1 MTVGELFDRC
11 GELAAIEPSHRA
23 LHYLHETLVLACAE
37 ALRGSR
43 QAFGNVFSQVDYLC
57 KHHGVAMRERIA
69 IQQMRRHSNNRK
81 RTTSQQEQLSQ
92 EDWLYDVRALAIFI
106 SSVFHTDIPHGL
118 LTRLPANGR
127 QQEYSPINQS
137 YIRCIVDSWD
147 DSHIYATTAEGPI
160 CVDISS
166 QLSPLTDHLS
176 EGMQLNLLDCHRE
189 GTTVKAGLVV
199 VEPDFLVDISAIAA
213 CFQDYGHHP
222 MSYLFSRLKARGNTQ
237 AILLGNFAGTALDD
251 LIHHPD
257 TSFADTLRRSFSEQ
271 VLQFCTC
278 EGFDGAHFKTDAL
291 QQEANIR
298 EAVEVLFGT
307 HEPVAMANGLRVDDT
322 YDIQRALVEPSFVC
336 ERLGL
341 QGRVDLMTDDMKLLV
356 EQKSG
361 KNWNIER
368 LMQQLPPVGPYPY
381 QEAHYVQLLLYY
393 GVLRYNFQL
402 SADKVDI
409 RLLYS
414 KYPARHGLLVVNFF
428 QQLFREAMQVRNSIV
443 AQEIRM
449 AREGFSSIMPQL
461 RPSILLER
469 EEKADFFNRYIRGPL
484 EQITA
489 PLHRLSDEERSYVE
503 RLFTFV
509 YREQLAQKTG
519 VQEGQGGAQADLW
532 NMPLSVKQETGSI
545 LMGPLATHDAEQVTL
560 HIDTT
565 QVLPNFRRGDMVYLY
580 RCDGEPDV
588 CGSILYKGVIAQLT
602 DTLLTVR
609 LNERQENNTV
619 FGEGDYAVEHASS
632 DIGTTSAL
640 RSIHAFCCASADKRQ
655 LLLGLRAP
663 RRDTSLSL
671 SHSYHPHYDEM
682 LLKAKQAQ
690 DYFLLQ
696 GPPGTGKTSMAL
708 RFLVEEEL
716 ASLSSHP
723 SPLTSDLSSLTPHL
737 LLTAYTHRA
746 VDEICGMLE
755 EAGISYLRLGSKDS
769 CDPRFVHRL
778 LDRMVDS
785 HPKMDD
791 IRRLIQDMSVI
802 VSTTST
808 LLSRPFLFQLMH
820 FSLCIVDEAS
830 QILDPNMIG
839 LLASDRIQRFIL
851 IGDHKQ
857 LPAVVQQPD
866 DEPSLHACRQSLFER
881 LLQQERTAGRTD
893 FIAILRRQG
902 RMHPD
907 IAAFP
912 NEFFY
917 AAEHLQPV
925 PLPHQE
931 EAALC
936 YEQPSEDALDDL
948 LKQHRVLFFDSSIS
962 GHSGLSGLSEL
973 SGEPTLSDK
982 ANPTEARMVADLLRR
997 ILRQYG
1003 PRFDAQ
1009 KTVGVI
1015 VPYRN
1020 QIAMIRRELAQL
1032 GLPQLND
1039 ISIDTVERYQG
1050 SQRDVIIYSF
1060 TVRHPYQL
1068 DFLTANCFDE
1078 VADHRTFTIDRKLN
1092 VAMTRARK
1100 QLLMTGYTPVLAQN
1114 PLFAELIRRY
1124 SVTT

>member
-1 MTVGELFDRC
+1 MTVAELFDRC
-11 GELAAIEPSHRA
+11 GELAAIEPSRRA
-23 LHYLHETLVLACAE
+23 LRYLHETLVLACAE
-37 ALRGSR
+37 ALHGSR

-69 IQQMRRHSNNRK
+69 IQQMRRHSNGKEESGKRK
-81 RTTSQQEQLSQ
+81 EESGESQEQLSH
-92 EDWLYDVRALAIFI
+92 EDWLYDVRAIALFI
-106 SSVFHTDIPHGL
+106 SSVFHTDIPHEL
-118 LTRLPANGR
+118 LSRLPAKGR
-127 QQEYSPINQS
+127 QPEEYARINQS

-160 CVDISS
+160 CVEDTTLQDI
-166 QLSPLTDHLS
+166 LAT
-176 EGMQLNLLDCHRE
+176 GVQLNLLDCHRE
-189 GTTVKAGLVV
+189 GTTIKAGLLV
-199 VEPDFLVDISAIAA
+199 VEPDFLIDISAIAA

-222 MSYLFSRLKARGNTQ
+222 MSYLFNRLKERVNTQ

-257 TSFADTLRRSFSEQ
+257 TPFADTLRKSFCEQ
-271 VLQFCTC
+271 SLQFCTC
-278 EGFDGAHFKTDAL
+278 AGFDGARFKTDAL

-298 EAVEVLFGT
+298 EAVDVLFHDSGR
-307 HEPVAMANGLRVDDT
+307 NGLRVGDT
-322 YDIQRALVEPSFVC
+322 YDIQRALLEPSFVC
-336 ERLGL
+336 EHLGL

-381 QEAHYVQLLLYY
+381 QEAHYVQLLLYF
-393 GVLRYNFQL
+393 GVLRYNFHL
-402 SADKVDI
+402 SSDRVDI

-414 KYPARHGLLVVNFF
+414 KYPASQGLLVVNFY
-428 QQLFREAMQVRNSIV
+428 QQLFREAIQIRNRIV

-449 AREGFSSIMPQL
+449 AREGFTTIMPQL

-469 EEKADFFNRYIRGPL
+469 TEKADFFNQYIRGPL
-484 EQITA
+484 EQLTT
-489 PLHRLSDEERSYVE
+489 PLHRLSDVERRYVE

-519 VQEGQGGAQADLW
+519 VQEGQGGSQADLW

-545 LMGPLATHDAEQVTL
+545 LMGPLMAHDTEHVTL
-560 HIDTT
+560 QIDTT

-580 RCDGEPDV
+580 RCDEDPDV
-588 CGSILYKGVIAQLT
+588 CSSILYKGVIAMLADTQLT
-602 DTLLTVR
+602 IR
-609 LNERQENNTV
+609 LNERQQN
-619 FGEGDYAVEHASS
+619 EGIFSKGTYAVEHASS
-632 DIGTTSAL
+632 DTATTSAL

-655 LLLGLRAP
+655 LLLGQRAP

-671 SHSYHPHYDEM
+671 SRSYHVHYDEM
-682 LLKAKQAQ
+682 LLKAKQAK

-716 ASLSSHP
+716 SILKSQISK
-723 SPLTSDLSSLTPHL
+723 LNYQTSIL
-737 LLTAYTHRA
+737 LNAYTHRA
-746 VDEICGMLE
+746 VDEICSMLE
-755 EAGISYLRLGSKDS
+755 EAGISYLRLGSEDS

-778 LDRMVDS
+778 LKHIVGKR
-785 HPKMDD
+785 PKMGD
-791 IRRLIQDMSVI
+791 IQRRLQAMNVV

-808 LLSRPFLFQLMH
+808 LLSQPFLIQLMN

-830 QILDPNMIG
+830 QILEPNIIG
-839 LLASDRIQRFIL
+839 LLVSDHIQRFIL

-866 DEPSLHACRQSLFER
+866 DEPSLHACRLSLFER
-881 LLQQERTAGRTD
+881 LLQQERAAGRDD
-893 FIAILRRQG
+893 FVAILRRQG

-917 AAEHLQPV
+917 ATEHLQPV

-931 EAALC
+931 ETALR
-936 YEQPSEDALDDL
+936 YEQPSQDDLDDL
-948 LKQHRVLFFDSSIS
+948 LKQHRVLFFDSGQYRQSGIS
-962 GHSGLSGLSEL
+962 SEYA
-973 SGEPTLSDK
+973 LSDK
-982 ANPTEARMVADLLRR
+982 VNIEEARMVADLLRR
-997 ILRQYG
+997 IVRQYG
-1003 PRFDAQ
+1003 ARFDAQ

-1032 GLPQLND
+1032 GLPQLNA

-1060 TVRHPYQL
+1060 TIRHPYQL
-1068 DFLTANCFDE
+1068 DFLTANCFE
-1078 VADHRTFTIDRKLN
+1078 ESGSIIDRKLN

-1100 QLLMTGYTPVLAQN
+1100 QLLMTGCTRVLSQN

-1124 SVTT
+1124 SLADNGTHVLSI

>member
-11 GELAAIEPSHRA
+11 GELAAIEPSHKA
-23 LHYLHETLVLACAE
+23 LRYLHETLVLACAE

-69 IQQMRRHSNNRK
+69 IQQMRRHSNGAKGGFSIGDKGGQPQREPL
-81 RTTSQQEQLSQ
+81 TH
-92 EDWLYDVRALAIFI
+92 EDWLYDVRALTLFV
-106 SSVFHTDIPHGL
+106 SSIFHTDIPHEL
-118 LTRLPANGR
+118 LSRLPANGKQR
-127 QQEYSPINQS
+127 EYGLVNQP

-147 DSHIYATTAEGPI
+147 DSHIYATTSDGPI
-160 CVDISS
+160 TVEDTTL
-166 QLSPLTDHLS
+166 QDLLTT
-176 EGMQLNLLDCHRE
+176 GMQLNLLDCHRE
-189 GTTVKAGLVV
+189 GNTLKAGLLV
-199 VEPDFLVDISAIAA
+199 VEPDFLIDISAIAA

-222 MSYLFSRLKARGNTQ
+222 MSYLFNRLKARANTQ

-257 TSFADTLRRSFSEQ
+257 TPFADTLRRSFSEQ
-271 VLQFCTC
+271 ILQFCTC
-278 EGFDGAHFKTDAL
+278 AGFDGARFKTDAL

-298 EAVEVLFGT
+298 EAVDVHFG
-307 HEPVAMANGLRVDDT
+307 HEPVPMTLALRVSDT

-341 QGRVDLMTDDMKLLV
+341 QGRVDLMTDDMRLLV

-414 KYPARHGLLVVNFF
+414 KYPAQHGLLVVNFY
-428 QQLFREAMQVRNSIV
+428 QQLFREAMQLRNRIV

-449 AREGFSSIMPQL
+449 AREGFSAIMPQL

-469 EEKADFFNRYIRGPL
+469 EEKADFFNKYIRGTL
-484 EQITA
+484 EQVTT
-489 PLHRLSDEERSYVE
+489 PLQRLSDEERSYVE

-609 LNERQENNTV
+609 LNERQENDTV
-619 FGEGDYAVEHASS
+619 FSDGNYAVEHASS

-663 RRDTSLSL
+663 RRDASLSL
-671 SHSYHPHYDEM
+671 SRSYHPHYDEM
-682 LLKAKQAQ
+682 LLKARQSQ
-690 DYFLLQ
+690 DFFLLQ

-716 ASLSSHP
+716 VSLSSHL
-723 SPLTSDLSSLTPHL
+723 SPLTPHL

-769 CDPRFVHRL
+769 CAPRFVHRL

-791 IRRLIQDMSVI
+791 VRRQLQATSVI

-830 QILDPNMIG
+830 QILDPNIIG
-839 LLASDRIQRFIL
+839 LLASDRIRRFIL

-881 LLQQERTAGRTD
+881 LLQQERTAGRSD

-917 AAEHLQPV
+917 AQEQLQPV

-936 YEQPSEDALDDL
+936 YEQPSEDAIDDL
-948 LKQHRVLFFDSSIS
+948 LKQHRVLFFNSGIS
-962 GHSGLSGLSEL
+962 GHSGQSGLSSEL
-973 SGEPTLSDK
+973 TLSDK
-982 ANPTEARMVADLLRR
+982 VNPAEARLVADLLRR

-1003 PRFDAQ
+1003 SRFDAQ

-1032 GLPQLND
+1032 GLPQLNN

-1078 VADHRTFTIDRKLN
+1078 IGQNRTFTIDRKLN

-1100 QLLMTGYTPVLAQN
+1100 QLLMTGNATILSQN

-1124 SVTT
+1124 LAPFGKQGLIY